1 MERPVGLLQLLEG
14 GQLLFLQLPLMAIFI
29 FGGIWQL
36 LSVEKVAGEVG

>member
-14 GQLLFLQLPLMAIFI
+14 GQLFLQLPLMAIFI

-36 LSVEKVAGEVG
+36 LSIEKVAGEVG